1 MKKAVIASLMGLS
14 ILTLSGCGIFQTL
27 EGSKGESVNSY
38 SNVYDLK
45 SEKAYVWSNEGE
57 SDIKADLS
65 EDRVGEDVFFIAPTG
80 DINFSGE
87 EKEETY
93 EYQRSIWFLTDTDKE
108 IPTLTSKDALIYISD
123 TKVPEE
129 IVFERF
135 ADYGYSI
142 GISGLKEDE
151 SGHYYITFAE
161 TDEDD
166 YKHYI
171 YLESDASDLTE
182 FNTITRL
189 YLDKVGGT
197 LVRNENVSDG
207 GTVLNLEK
215 GKAYIC
221 EFYTGTFYQDF
232 KLKANVR
239 CFGSLERFICYD
251 YEFLH
256 ANCIRIEIPD
266 WFKSG
271 YYFVEGV
278 GLFRYVTDEDLRVY
292 NGLTYDESIEWNDPI
307 KQYDE
312 YGVCIYN
319 PSLEIGYSDDNSTL
333 DSEDESEITIGNIK
347 EETKEETDEFNND
360 NRLDSDSH

>member
-1 MKKAVIASLMGLS
+1 MKKAIIASLMALL
-14 ILTLSGCGIFQTL
+14 ILPLSGCGLFQTL
-27 EGSKGESVNSY
+27 EGSKGESENSY

-45 SEKAYVWSNEGE
+45 SEKAYVWRSVGE
-57 SDIKADLS
+57 SDIRADLS
-65 EDRVGEDVFFIAPTG
+65 QDRTGEDVFFICPIG
-80 DINFSGE
+80 SINFEGK

-93 EYQRSIWFLTDTDKE
+93 EYQRSIWFLADTDNE
-108 IPTLTSKDALIYISD
+108 IPTVTSKDALIYISD
-123 TKVPEE
+123 TTVPEE

-151 SGHYYITFAE
+151 SDHYYITFAE

-171 YLESDASDLTE
+171 YEDSDARDLTT

-189 YLDKVGGT
+189 YIDKVGGT
-197 LVRNENVSDG
+197 LVRKINVSAG

-215 GKAYIC
+215 DKDYIC

-232 KLKANVR
+232 KLQANVR

-278 GLFRYVTDEDLRVY
+278 GLFRYVAYEDLSAY

-312 YGVCIYN
+312 YGVCIYD
-319 PSLEIGYSDDNSTL
+319 PSLEIGYSENGSTL
-333 DSEDESEITIGNIK
+333 ESEDESEITIGNIK
-347 EETKEETDEFNND
+347 EETKEETDEFSNNC
-360 NRLDSDSH
+360 LDSDSD